1 MPVRPFVPADAPAW
15 VALHNAVWRRTA
27 TAASLLAEDAAR
39 PAGQVSRRWVA
50 EESGQVVGFGHLH
63 FFPFLPP
70 NFLQLD
76 LAVSPDFRGRG
87 HGAGLWETALAAAQ
101 AAGTASLATNV
112 RDDDPPG
119 RAWAERRGF
128 TLHAHRF
135 ASRLDLTTFD
145 ETPFLPALARA
156 GAQGVTFSDLA
167 GADEATVTRYLDF
180 VADRLTETPDL
191 AGHPRWAR
199 GQVREILHLD
209 KDPRPDWLVLALGA
223 GGEWLGTTAM
233 VQYRDLA
240 YNELTAVSPQAR
252 GRGLALPLKLCA
264 IRRARAA
271 GLSAMATNNHSA
283 NAPMLVVNRR
293 LGFAAQVGKWELF
306 RESGP
311 LAGSVADQPNLLK

>member
-1 MPVRPFVPADAPAW
+1 MPVRLFVPADAPAW
-15 VALHNAVWRRTA
+15 VALNNAVWNRTA
-27 TAASLLAEDAAR
+27 TPAGLLAEDAAR
-39 PAGQVSRRWVA
+39 LAEQVSRRWVA
-50 EESGQVVGFGHLH
+50 EEDGQVVGFAHLY

-70 NFLQLD
+70 SFLQLD
-76 LAVSPDFRGRG
+76 LTVSPDARRRG
-87 HGAGLWETALAAAQ
+87 HGSALWETPLAEAQ
-101 AAGTASLATNV
+101 ALGIPSLATNV
-112 RDDDPPG
+112 RDDDPPS
-119 RAWAERRGF
+119 RTWAERRGF
-128 TLHAHRF
+128 ALHAHRF
-135 ASRLDLTTFD
+135 SSRLDLASFD

-156 GAQGVTFSDLA
+156 EAQGVTFSDLA

-191 AGHPRWAR
+191 AGHPRWERERVR
-199 GQVREILHLD
+199 GMLHLD
-209 KDPRPDWLVLALGA
+209 KNPRPDWLVLAVA
-223 GGEWLGTTAM
+223 PDGEWLGTTAM

-240 YNELTAVSPQAR
+240 YNELTAVHPQAR

-271 GLSAMATNNHSA
+271 GLSTMATNNHSA
-283 NAPMLVVNRR
+283 TAPMLVVNRR